1 MKTIRIILL
10 LIPFVVGFSLIRFYE
25 NTWFYDPFLKYF
37 KGNYQEN
44 PFPEFENIRLFLN
57 YFFRYFLNT
66 LLSLGIIF
74 AIFKNKEFLKIAGF
88 LYLIFFITLIS
99 VFFYVINYT
108 DSSYNFM
115 VFYIRKFLIQPLFL
129 LLFLP
134 AFYVQLK
141 SQK

>member
-25 NTWFYDPFLKYF
+25 NAWFYDPFLKYF